1 MTIKDVLT
9 KKLADPLTQIW
20 TSVFL
25 DVIGFSILFPFLP
38 RFLLDRGASLPM
50 IGFYLSINA
59 FIGFFTG
66 IIWGRLSDRFGR
78 RPILIICRTG
88 AIAGYI
94 LLALSTNLTMLLIAR
109 IVDGIF
115 SRSVPVTLTV
125 VGDIVHPERRSNE
138 MSKIGIA
145 WIVGGLVGPALGA
158 ILSANGFGLIGIFCA
173 ALSLT
178 ALAISLLTLK
188 ESKAQDSVRGTAD
201 KATAQT
207 KQPVFSLSLLRQH
220 NPAIMLGQNL
230 FVFLAHFTFSTTMT
244 LYITRQLGLSIAQIG
259 GVFTTIGVINLLGR
273 VTLFPLVLGRLRDRK
288 TYTLGLMVYLA
299 AFGWLMAATRLWEFM
314 AITAMISFGTSC
326 SLDVMNGIMS
336 KSVRRREMGEMM
348 GLNSAVESIA
358 LILGPMIGS
367 YLLAL
372 PNIAFYGLASVAS
385 TLAAFMISRLPLGRL
400 KKRICK
406 VTNSGRKNV
415 SKKEMNLPGLI

>member
-1 MTIKDVLT
+1 MTIKAVLT
-9 KKLADPLTQIW
+9 KKLADPLFHVW

-78 RPILIICRTG
+78 RPILIICRIG

-94 LLALSTNLTMLLIAR
+94 LLALSSNLSMLLIAR

-158 ILSANGFGLIGIFCA
+158 ILSVNGFGLIGIFCA

-178 ALAISLLTLK
+178 ALIISLLTLK
-188 ESKAQDSVRGTAD
+188 ESKAQDSVHGTAD
-201 KATAQT
+201 KTPTQA
-207 KQPVFSLSLLRQH
+207 KQPVFSLALLRQH

-288 TYTLGLMVYLA
+288 TYTLGLIIYLA
-299 AFGWLMAATRLWEFM
+299 AFALADGCSALMGVHGDHCNDQLWDVLQPGCDERHDEQIGAPAGNGRDDGLELGSGKHRTDPRADDRQLPAGPAQYRFLWIGLGGKHPGCIHDQPG
-314 AITAMISFGTSC
+314 AVTA
-326 SLDVMNGIMS
+326 D
-336 KSVRRREMGEMM
+336 
-348 GLNSAVESIA
+348 
-358 LILGPMIGS
+358 
-367 YLLAL
+367 
-372 PNIAFYGLASVAS
+372 
-385 TLAAFMISRLPLGRL
+385 
-400 KKRICK
+400 
-406 VTNSGRKNV
+406 
-415 SKKEMNLPGLI
+415 